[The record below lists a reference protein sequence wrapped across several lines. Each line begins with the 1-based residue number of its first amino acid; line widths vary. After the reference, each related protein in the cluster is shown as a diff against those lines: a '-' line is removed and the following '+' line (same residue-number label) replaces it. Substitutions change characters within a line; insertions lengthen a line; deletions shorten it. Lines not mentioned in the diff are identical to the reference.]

1 MKLIFDIET
10 NGFLSDATV
19 VHSIVIKNIETN
31 QVYSYHGDK
40 IGRGLMLLN
49 GASLLVGHNILKF
62 DLPVLKKLYP
72 NQYNIK
78 ADILDTLLVS
88 RLIWTNRKEL
98 DYQKK
103 ELPLNLAGRH
113 SLESWG
119 YRLGL
124 RKGDF
129 IKTGDFSKWS
139 QEMQDYCEKDV
150 EVTYELYKLIKKQ
163 NYSPEAIRLEH
174 DFARCI
180 NLQEAHGFHFDVAS
194 AKKLYASLANRR
206 LELEKSLVSTFP
218 NWKQYVGT
226 FVPKRDNKTKGYKK
240 GVPVKKYKEVQFNP
254 NSRDHIS
261 NRLMNKGWKPTEFTP
276 DGKPKVDESVLSK
289 LDFPEAK
296 LLSEHFLIA
305 KRIGMLAEGNN
316 AWLKLQQDGKIY
328 GSVITNGANTGRCT
342 HQRPNVAQTPSVS
355 VPYGKECRS
364 LFTVPDG
371 YVLIGCDASGLELRC
386 LAHYLGAFDNGDF
399 AKQLLHGDIHTYNQ
413 KQIGLPTRDLAK
425 RVIYGVIYGIGDT
438 RLGSIVEKTS
448 YEGKRIKAKLFE
460 TIPALKAL
468 RDSVLVKTRNQKYL
482 LGLDK
487 RKLIPRSEH
496 SSLNLL
502 IQSCGALI
510 IKMATII
517 LHKKLEE
524 KNYDKNICSM
534 VAHIHDELQLQCKSD
549 YANEVG
555 AIAVQSIKDAGT
567 YFNLRCPLDAE
578 FKIGKTWA
586 DTH

>member
-1 MKLIFDIET
+1 MRVIFDLET
-10 NGFLSDATV
+10 NGFLSDATKI
-19 VHSIVIKNIETN
+19 HSIVIKDIDTK
-31 QVYSYHGDK
+31 QVFSYHGDK
-40 IGRGLMLLN
+40 IGRGLYILS

-62 DLPVLKKLYP
+62 DLPVIEKLYP
-72 NQYNIK
+72 EYKIEGEVF
-78 ADILDTLLVS
+78 DTLLVS

-98 DYQKK
+98 DFQMK

-124 RKGDF
+124 RKGDYA
-129 IKTGDFSKWS
+129 KENDFSVWTPA
-139 QEMQDYCEKDV
+139 MQTYCERDV
-150 EVTYELYKLIKKQ
+150 EVTYELFKLIEKQ
-163 NYSPEAIRLEH
+163 NYSTEAIKLEH

-180 NLQEAHGFHFDVAS
+180 YLQEAHGFHFDVAS

-218 NWKQYVGT
+218 NWKKYIGT
-226 FVPKRDNKTKGYKK
+226 FTPKRDNKTLGYKK
-240 GVPVKKYKEVQFNP
+240 GVPIKRYKELTFNP

-261 NRLMNKGWKPTEFTP
+261 DRLMNKGWKPREFTP

-289 LDFPEAK
+289 LIYPEAK
-296 LLSEHFLIA
+296 LLAEHFLIQ
-305 KRIGMLAEGNN
+305 KRIGQLAEGNN
-316 AWLKLQQDGKIY
+316 AWLKLQRDGIIY

-342 HQRPNVAQTPSVS
+342 HQKPNVAQTPSVG

-371 YVLIGCDASGLELRC
+371 FQLIGCDASGLELRC
-386 LAHYLGAFDNGDF
+386 LAHYIGAFDEGSF
-399 AKQLLHGDIHTYNQ
+399 TKQLLHGDIHTYNQ

-425 RVIYGVIYGIGDT
+425 RVIYGIIYGIGDT
-438 RLGSIVEKTS
+438 RLGAVVGKSS
-448 YEGKRIKAKLFE
+448 QEGKRIKAKIFE
-460 TIPALKAL
+460 ALPALKQL
-468 RDSVLVKTRNQKYL
+468 RDNVIIATRNKKYL

-510 IKMATII
+510 IKMATVI
-517 LHKKLEE
+517 LHKKLKE
-524 KNYDKNICSM
+524 KNYDKNICTM
-534 VAHIHDELQLQCKSD
+534 VAHVHDELQLQCKSD
-549 YANEVG
+549 YADEVG
-555 AIAVQSIKDAGT
+555 KIAVQSIKDAGT

-578 FKIGKTWA
+578 YKIGNNWA
-586 DTH
+586 NTH

>member
-10 NGFLSDATV
+10 DGFLEECSK
-19 VHSIVIKNIETN
+19 VHSIVIKDIETN
-31 QVYSYHGDK
+31 QVFSYHGDK

-49 GASLLVGHNILKF
+49 GANLLVGHNILKF
-62 DLPVLKKLYP
+62 DLAVLKKLYP
-72 NQYNIK
+72 RQYDIK
-78 ADILDTLLVS
+78 AEILDTLLVS
-88 RLIWTNRKEL
+88 RLIWTNQKEL
-98 DYQKK
+98 DFQKK

-124 RKGDF
+124 RKGEFAKTNDF
-129 IKTGDFSKWS
+129 TEWS
-139 QEMQDYCEKDV
+139 EEMQKYCEQDV
-150 EVTYELYKLIKKQ
+150 EVTHELYNLIQKL

-180 NLQEAHGFHFDVAS
+180 HLQEAHGFHFDVAS

-218 NWKQYVGT
+218 NWKQYIGT
-226 FVPKRDNKTKGYKK
+226 FIPKRDNKTLGYKK
-240 GVPVKKYKEVQFNP
+240 GVPVKKYKEMTFNP

-261 NRLMNKGWKPTEFTP
+261 NRLMNKGWKPKDFTP

-289 LDFPEAK
+289 LEYPEAK
-296 LLSEHFLIA
+296 LLAEHFLVQ
-305 KRIGMLAEGNN
+305 KRIAQLAEGNN
-316 AWLKLQQDGKIY
+316 AWLKLQKDGKIY
-328 GSVITNGANTGRCT
+328 GGVITNGANTGRCT
-342 HQRPNVAQTPSVS
+342 HQRPNVAQTPSVG

-364 LFTVPDG
+364 LFTVPNG
-371 YVLIGCDASGLELRC
+371 FQLIGCDASGLELRC
-386 LAHYLGAFDNGDF
+386 LAHYIGAFDEGHF
-399 AKQLLHGDIHTYNQ
+399 TKQLLDGDIHTYNQ

-425 RVIYGVIYGIGDT
+425 RCIYGVIYGIGDT
-438 RLGSIVEKTS
+438 RLGSVVGKNS
-448 YEGKRIKAKLFE
+448 QEGKRIKAKLFE
-460 TIPALKAL
+460 GLPALKKL
-468 RDSVLVKTRNQKYL
+468 RDNVIVKTRNQKYL

-510 IKMATII
+510 IKMATVI
-517 LHKKLEE
+517 LHKKLKE
-524 KNYDKNICSM
+524 KDYDKDTCTM
-534 VAHIHDELQLQCKSD
+534 VAHVHDELQLQCKSA
-549 YANEVG
+549 YATEVG
-555 AIAVQSIKDAGT
+555 ELAVQSIKDAGT
-567 YFNLRCPLDAE
+567 HFNLRCPLDAE
-578 FKIGKTWA
+578 FKIGSNWA

>member
-1 MKLIFDIET
+1 MRLIFDIET
-10 NGFLSDATV
+10 NGFLSEATKI
-19 VHSIVIKNIETN
+19 HSIVIKDIDTK
-31 QVYSYHGDK
+31 QLYSYHGDK
-40 IGRGLMLLN
+40 IGRGLYLLS

-62 DLPVLKKLYP
+62 DIPVINKLYP
-72 NQYNIK
+72 EYKIEG
-78 ADILDTLLVS
+78 DVFDTLLVS
-88 RLIWTNRKEL
+88 RLIWTNRKEE
-98 DYQKK
+98 DFRMK

-150 EVTYELYKLIKKQ
+150 EVTYELFKLIEKQ
-163 NYSPEAIRLEH
+163 KYSQEAIELEH

-180 NLQEAHGFHFDVAS
+180 YLQEAHGFHFDVAS

-206 LELEKSLVSTFP
+206 LELEKSLTSAFP
-218 NWKQYVGT
+218 KWQKYIGT
-226 FVPKRDNKTKGYKK
+226 FIPKRDNRTLGYKK
-240 GVPVKKYKEVQFNP
+240 NVPVKRYKELTFNP

-261 NRLMNKGWKPTEFTP
+261 DRLMDKGWKPKEFTP
-276 DGKPKVDESVLSK
+276 DGKPKVDESILST

-296 LLSEHFLIA
+296 LLSEHFLIQ
-305 KRIGMLAEGNN
+305 KRIGQLAEGNN
-316 AWLKLQQDGKIY
+316 AWLKLQKDGIIY

-342 HQRPNVAQTPSVS
+342 HQKPNVAQTPSVG

-364 LFTVPDG
+364 LFIVPNSFR
-371 YVLIGCDASGLELRC
+371 LIGCDASGLELRC
-386 LAHYLGAFDNGDF
+386 LAHYLGAFDEGSF
-399 AKQLLHGDIHTYNQ
+399 AKQLLDGDIHTYNQ

-425 RVIYGVIYGIGDT
+425 RVIYGVIYGIGDA
-438 RLGSIVEKTS
+438 RLGAVIGKSS
-448 YEGKRIKAKLFE
+448 QEGKRIKAKLFE
-460 TIPALKAL
+460 ALPALRQL
-468 RDSVLVKTRNQKYL
+468 RDNVIIATRNKKYL

-517 LHKKLEE
+517 LHKKLKE
-524 KNYDKNICSM
+524 KNYDKDTCAM
-534 VAHIHDELQLQCKSD
+534 VAHVHDELQLQCKSAVAD
-549 YANEVG
+549 EVG

-567 YFNLRCPLDAE
+567 HFNLRCALDAQY
-578 FKIGKTWA
+578 KIGNNWA

>member
-1 MKLIFDIET
+1 MRVIFDLET
-10 NGFLSDATV
+10 NGFLSDATKI
-19 VHSIVIKNIETN
+19 HSIVIKDIDTK
-31 QVYSYHGDK
+31 QVFSYHGDK
-40 IGRGLMLLN
+40 IGRGLYILS

-62 DLPVLKKLYP
+62 DLPVIEKLYP
-72 NQYNIK
+72 EYKIEGEVF
-78 ADILDTLLVS
+78 DTLLVS

-98 DYQKK
+98 DFQMK

-124 RKGDF
+124 RKGDYA
-129 IKTGDFSKWS
+129 KENDFSVWTPA
-139 QEMQDYCEKDV
+139 MQTYCERDV
-150 EVTYELYKLIKKQ
+150 EVTYELFKLIEKQ
-163 NYSPEAIRLEH
+163 NYSTEAIKLEH

-180 NLQEAHGFHFDVAS
+180 YLQEAHGFHFDVAS

-218 NWKQYVGT
+218 NWKKYIGT
-226 FVPKRDNKTKGYKK
+226 FTPKRDNKTLGYKK
-240 GVPVKKYKEVQFNP
+240 GVPIKRYKELTFNP

-261 NRLMNKGWKPTEFTP
+261 DRLMNKGWKPREFTP

-289 LDFPEAK
+289 LIYPEAK
-296 LLSEHFLIA
+296 LLAEHFLIQ
-305 KRIGMLAEGNN
+305 KRIGQLAEGNN
-316 AWLKLQQDGKIY
+316 AWLKLQRDGIIY

-342 HQRPNVAQTPSVS
+342 HQKPNVAQTPSVG

-364 LFTVPDG
+364 LFTVPNG
-371 YVLIGCDASGLELRC
+371 FQLIGCDASGLELRC
-386 LAHYLGAFDNGDF
+386 LAHYIGAFDEGSF
-399 AKQLLHGDIHTYNQ
+399 TKQLLHGDIHSYNQ

-425 RVIYGVIYGIGDT
+425 RVIYGIIYGIGDT
-438 RLGSIVEKTS
+438 RLGAVVGKSS
-448 YEGKRIKAKLFE
+448 QEGKRIKAKIFE
-460 TIPALKAL
+460 ALPALKQL
-468 RDSVLVKTRNQKYL
+468 RDNVIIATRNKKYL

-510 IKMATII
+510 IKMATVI
-517 LHKKLEE
+517 LHKKLKE
-524 KNYDKNICSM
+524 KNYDKNICTM
-534 VAHIHDELQLQCKSD
+534 VAHVHDELQLQCKSD
-549 YANEVG
+549 YADEVG
-555 AIAVQSIKDAGT
+555 KIAVQSIKDAGT

-578 FKIGKTWA
+578 YKIGNNWA
-586 DTH
+586 STH

>member
-1 MKLIFDIET
+1 MRLIFDIET
-10 NGFLSDATV
+10 NGFLSEATKI
-19 VHSIVIKNIETN
+19 HSIVIKDIDTK
-31 QVYSYHGDK
+31 QIYSYHGDK
-40 IGRGLMLLN
+40 IGRGLYLLS

-62 DLPVLKKLYP
+62 DIPVINKLYP
-72 NQYNIK
+72 EYKIEG
-78 ADILDTLLVS
+78 DVFDTLLVS
-88 RLIWTNRKEL
+88 RLIWTNRKEE
-98 DYQKK
+98 DFRMK

-150 EVTYELYKLIKKQ
+150 EVTYELFKLIEKQ
-163 NYSPEAIRLEH
+163 KYSQEAIKLEH

-180 NLQEAHGFHFDVAS
+180 YLQEAHGFHFDVAS

-206 LELEKSLVSTFP
+206 LELEKSLTSAFP
-218 NWKQYVGT
+218 KWQKYIGT
-226 FVPKRDNKTKGYKK
+226 FIPKRDNRTLGYKK
-240 GVPVKKYKEVQFNP
+240 DVPVKRYKELTFNP

-261 NRLMNKGWKPTEFTP
+261 DRLMDKGWKPKEFTP
-276 DGKPKVDESVLSK
+276 DGKPKVDESILST

-296 LLSEHFLIA
+296 LLSEHFLIQ
-305 KRIGMLAEGNN
+305 KRIGQLAEGNN
-316 AWLKLQQDGKIY
+316 AWLKLQKDGIIY

-342 HQRPNVAQTPSVS
+342 HQKPNVAQTPSVG

-364 LFTVPDG
+364 LFIVPNSFR
-371 YVLIGCDASGLELRC
+371 LIGCDASGLELRC
-386 LAHYLGAFDNGDF
+386 LAHYLGAFDEGSF
-399 AKQLLHGDIHTYNQ
+399 AKQLLDGDIHTYNQ

-425 RVIYGVIYGIGDT
+425 RVIYGVIYGIGDA
-438 RLGSIVEKTS
+438 RLGAVIGKSS
-448 YEGKRIKAKLFE
+448 QEGKRIKAKLFE
-460 TIPALKAL
+460 ALPALRQL
-468 RDSVLVKTRNQKYL
+468 RDNVIIATRNKKYL

-517 LHKKLEE
+517 LHKKLKE
-524 KNYDKNICSM
+524 KNYDKDTCAM
-534 VAHIHDELQLQCKSD
+534 VAHVHDELQLQCKSAVAD
-549 YANEVG
+549 EVG

-567 YFNLRCPLDAE
+567 HFNLRCALDAQY
-578 FKIGKTWA
+578 KIGNNWA

>member
-1 MKLIFDIET
+1 MRVIFDLET
-10 NGFLSDATV
+10 NGFLSDATKI
-19 VHSIVIKNIETN
+19 HSIVIKDIDTK
-31 QVYSYHGDK
+31 QVFSYHGDK
-40 IGRGLMLLN
+40 IGRGLYILS

-62 DLPVLKKLYP
+62 DLPVIEKLYP
-72 NQYNIK
+72 EYKIEGEVF
-78 ADILDTLLVS
+78 DTLLVS

-98 DYQKK
+98 DFQMK

-124 RKGDF
+124 RKGDYA
-129 IKTGDFSKWS
+129 KENDFSVWTPA
-139 QEMQDYCEKDV
+139 MQTYCERDV
-150 EVTYELYKLIKKQ
+150 EVTYEFFKLIEKQ
-163 NYSPEAIRLEH
+163 NYSTEAIKLEH

-180 NLQEAHGFHFDVAS
+180 YLQEAHGFHFDVAS

-218 NWKQYVGT
+218 NWKKYIGT
-226 FVPKRDNKTKGYKK
+226 FTPKRDNKTLGYKK
-240 GVPVKKYKEVQFNP
+240 GVPIKRYKELTFNP

-261 NRLMNKGWKPTEFTP
+261 DRLMNKGWKPREFTP

-289 LDFPEAK
+289 LIYPEAK
-296 LLSEHFLIA
+296 LLAEHFLIQ
-305 KRIGMLAEGNN
+305 KRIGQLAEGNN
-316 AWLKLQQDGKIY
+316 AWLKLQRDGIIY

-342 HQRPNVAQTPSVS
+342 HQKPNVAQTPSVG

-371 YVLIGCDASGLELRC
+371 FQLIGCDASGLELRC
-386 LAHYLGAFDNGDF
+386 LAHYIGAFDEGSF
-399 AKQLLHGDIHTYNQ
+399 TKQLLHGDIHSYNQ

-425 RVIYGVIYGIGDT
+425 RVIYGIIYGIGDT
-438 RLGSIVEKTS
+438 RLGAVVGKSS
-448 YEGKRIKAKLFE
+448 QEGKRIKAKIFE
-460 TIPALKAL
+460 ALPALKQL
-468 RDSVLVKTRNQKYL
+468 RDNVIIATRNKKYL

-510 IKMATII
+510 IKMATVI
-517 LHKKLEE
+517 LHKKLKE
-524 KNYDKNICSM
+524 KNYDKNICTM
-534 VAHIHDELQLQCKSD
+534 VAHVHDELQLQCKSD
-549 YANEVG
+549 YADEVG
-555 AIAVQSIKDAGT
+555 KIAVQSIKDAGT

-578 FKIGKTWA
+578 YKIGNNWA
-586 DTH
+586 NTH

>member
-1 MKLIFDIET
+1 MRLIFDIET
-10 NGFLSDATV
+10 NGFLSEATKI
-19 VHSIVIKNIETN
+19 HSIVIKDIDTK
-31 QVYSYHGDK
+31 QMYSYHGDK
-40 IGRGLMLLN
+40 IGRGLYLLS

-62 DLPVLKKLYP
+62 DIPVINKLYP
-72 NQYNIK
+72 EYKIEG
-78 ADILDTLLVS
+78 DVFDTLLVS

-98 DYQKK
+98 DFQMK
-103 ELPLNLAGRH
+103 ELPLKLAGRH
-113 SLESWG
+113 SLEAWG

-124 RKGDF
+124 RKGEFAKTNDF
-129 IKTGDFSKWS
+129 ANWS
-139 QEMQDYCEKDV
+139 EEMQKYCELDV
-150 EVTYELYKLIKKQ
+150 EVTYEFWKLIQKQ
-163 NYSPEAIRLEH
+163 NYSQEAIKLEH

-180 NLQEAHGFHFDVAS
+180 YLQEAHGFHFDVAS

-206 LELEKSLVSTFP
+206 LELEKSLTSAFP
-218 NWKQYVGT
+218 KWQKYIGT
-226 FVPKRDNKTKGYKK
+226 FIPKRDNKTLGYKK
-240 GVPVKKYKEVQFNP
+240 DVPVKRYKELTFNP

-261 NRLMNKGWKPTEFTP
+261 DRLMNKGWKPKEFTP
-276 DGKPKVDESVLSK
+276 DGKPKVDESILST
-289 LDFPEAK
+289 LNFPEAK

-342 HQRPNVAQTPSVS
+342 HQKPNVAQTPSVG

-364 LFTVPDG
+364 LFIVPAG
-371 YVLIGCDASGLELRC
+371 FRLIGCDASGLELRC
-386 LAHYLGAFDNGDF
+386 LAHYLGAFDEGSF
-399 AKQLLHGDIHTYNQ
+399 AKQLLNGDIHSYNQ
-413 KQIGLPTRDLAK
+413 KQIGLPTRDMAK

-438 RLGSIVEKTS
+438 RLGEVVGKSS
-448 YEGKRIKAKLFE
+448 SEGKRIKTNLFKAL
-460 TIPALKAL
+460 PALKAL
-468 RDSVLVKTRNQKYL
+468 RDNVIIATRNKKYL

-517 LHKKLEE
+517 LHKKLKE
-524 KNYDKNICSM
+524 KNYDKDTCTM
-534 VAHIHDELQLQCKSD
+534 VAHVHDELQLQCKSAVAD
-549 YANEVG
+549 EVG
-555 AIAVQSIKDAGT
+555 TLAVQSIKDAGT
-567 YFNLRCPLDAE
+567 HFNLRCELDAQY
-578 FKIGKTWA
+578 KIGNNWA